1 MTQIFRAVSIL
12 PDPPFFPFALLQKGT
27 NQVSLSGTSRPLAP
41 LIAPYDRYGFSSY
54 MLVHP
59 AELVLEILKT
69 QSDLTITPD
78 EFVNMLVFTGHW
90 VMCQWPQN
98 LFSLIW

>member
-1 MTQIFRAVSIL
+1 
-12 PDPPFFPFALLQKGT
+12 
-27 NQVSLSGTSRPLAP
+27 
-41 LIAPYDRYGFSSY
+41 